1 MNHPSPTPQ
10 PPSEGADNTLI
21 GNPSGTTVQAHTVQG
36 GVGNTTIV
44 HEGPAAP
51 MALHAVPSP
60 PDGFTG
66 RGPQL
71 HELLARLDPTTGKQG
86 SGTVVVSA
94 LSGMGGIGKTAL
106 ALKAAQVAMR
116 QGWFHAYL
124 FVDLHGYTPHTPPA
138 QAATA
143 LEALLRQ
150 AGMDPDNIP
159 SKLDERAGFY
169 RAALQH
175 ISRSDEHHRPVLV
188 VADNA
193 HTLDQVEPLIPGP
206 GGHRLLVTSRARLT
220 VDGHQPLALDTLPSE
235 EAIELITTRLSDTD
249 SRRSDTEG
257 LAVLAR
263 RCGYLPLALKIAAAL
278 LARTP
283 HLAPGRLARRLAAPE
298 RFTDGRDDL
307 TAVFTASLEHLD
319 ADRVRV
325 FALLGS
331 SPGPDISTA
340 AVSSVTDLSPEK
352 VEVVLE
358 ELATAHLLTA
368 HPNDRWSMHD
378 LLADHARRLPLPDT
392 EQGDQYEAREQAL
405 ERLLDFY
412 TVIADIADDH
422 LRALPGDTPP
432 KLFNGR
438 QEALTWLEAE
448 HDNLIAAVQA
458 AHQHGHP
465 RIAIELP
472 AALYRYLGR
481 QRRFDEAIVVHTLA
495 RDTARQQGDVP
506 GEAMA
511 WNNLG
516 LALTEVRRFDEA
528 IDTLIHARDLHQQ
541 IEDSPG
547 EAMAW
552 NNLGLALGKARRF
565 DEAIDTLI
573 HARDLHQRI
582 EDSPGEAMAWNNLG
596 LALSEVRRFDEA
608 IDAHTRA
615 RDLHQQIGN
624 LPGEAKA
631 WNNLGIALRQV
642 RRFDEAIN
650 AHQYDLAY
658 CQQAG
663 NTHGEAKAWNN
674 LGLALSEV
682 RRFDEAIDAHTRAR
696 DLHQQAGDTQSEAG
710 AWNNLGLAL
719 SEVQRFGQAIDALTH
734 ARDLHQQVGDTQ
746 SEADTWNNLG
756 IALRQVRRFD
766 EAINAHQ
773 YDLAYCQQAGNT
785 HGEAMAWNNLGAA
798 LVEAQRFDEA
808 IDALTH
814 ARDLHQQA
822 GDTHGEA
829 EVWNN
834 LGVTLS
840 RAQRTEEARHAWER
854 ASQGFRQVGDLHSFI
869 AVEQLLARTR
879 QRPWWRFWRR

>member
-21 GNPSGTTVQAHTVQG
+21 GSPSGLTVQAHTVQG

-44 HEGPAAP
+44 HEGPVTP

-71 HELLARLDPTTGKQG
+71 HELLARLDPTTGEQG

-159 SKLDERAGFY
+159 SELDERAGFY

-193 HTLDQVEPLIPGP
+193 HSLDQVEPLIPGP

-220 VDGHQPLALDTLPSE
+220 VGGHQPLALDTLPSE
-235 EAIELITTRLSDTD
+235 EAIELITTRLGDTD

-283 HLAPGRLARRLAAPE
+283 HLAPGRLARRLADPE

-340 AVSSVTDLSPEK
+340 AVSSLTDLPPEK

-378 LLADHARRLPLPDT
+378 LLADHARRLPLPAT

-472 AALYRYLGR
+472 AALCRYLGR

-495 RDTARQQGDVP
+495 RDTAHQQRNVP
-506 GEAMA
+506 SEATA

-516 LALTEVRRFDEA
+516 LSLAEVRRFDEA
-528 IDTLIHARDLHQQ
+528 IDALTHARDLHQ
-541 IEDSPG
+541 ELGDTHG
-547 EAMAW
+547 EAAVW

-565 DEAIDTLI
+565 DEAID
-573 HARDLHQRI
+573 
-582 EDSPGEAMAWNNLG
+582 
-596 LALSEVRRFDEA
+596 
-608 IDAHTRA
+608 
-615 RDLHQQIGN
+615 
-624 LPGEAKA
+624 
-631 WNNLGIALRQV
+631 
-642 RRFDEAIN
+642 
-650 AHQYDLAY
+650 
-658 CQQAG
+658 
-663 NTHGEAKAWNN
+663 
-674 LGLALSEV
+674 
-682 RRFDEAIDAHTRAR
+682 
-696 DLHQQAGDTQSEAG
+696 
-710 AWNNLGLAL
+710 
-719 SEVQRFGQAIDALTH
+719 ALTH
-734 ARDLHQQVGDTQ
+734 ARDLHQQAGDNQ

-773 YDLAYCQQAGNT
+773 YDLAYCQQTGNT
-785 HGEAMAWNNLGAA
+785 HGEATAWNNLGAA
-798 LVEAQRFDEA
+798 L
-808 IDALTH
+808 
-814 ARDLHQQA
+814 
-822 GDTHGEA
+822 
-829 EVWNN
+829 
-834 LGVTLS
+834 S
-840 RAQRTEEARHAWER
+840 RARRPEEARHAWER
-854 ASQGFRQVGDLHSFI
+854 ASQGFRQAGDPHSLI

-879 QRPWWRFWRR
+879 RRPWWRFWRR